1 MKILLTGSNG
11 FVGRSLLPLLEECS
25 EVLTLSARHD
35 ADCSEHIR
43 SEYDVASFA
52 RLVKLYKPDRII
64 HLAGVMKSESPDIYY
79 RVNFHYAQ
87 TILSVARADTKR
99 PQVILIG
106 SAAEYGINH
115 PDSCLFCEEQDGI
128 PTNYYGT
135 SKLAQTKLGLW
146 YQNDGLPVT
155 ILRVFNLTGPGQ
167 GINFVLGKVVNY
179 IVHYTGQL
187 TNQSSRKLS
196 LETGFLGDQRDF
208 LDVRD
213 FCGLLRN
220 VSCMDYKEDYPLLN
234 VCTGSGIKVRDLVE
248 ELLFLRDIPYSVI
261 QEKVSSNETPN
272 AIIGD
277 PKKFIEFYG
286 SSLVFDSGRT
296 LRAMLEAG
304 LNSDNGTA

>member
-11 FVGRSLLPLLEECS
+11 FVGRSLLPLLEEGS
-25 EVLTLSARHD
+25 EILTVSVRDD
-35 ADCSEHIR
+35 ADCSEHIL

-87 TILSVARADTKR
+87 TILSVARADPKR

-115 PDSCLFCEEQDGI
+115 ADSLLLCEEQDGI
-128 PTNYYGT
+128 PINYYGA

-146 YQNDGLPVT
+146 YRKDGLPVT

-179 IVHYTGQL
+179 IVHYTSQL
-187 TNQSSRKLS
+187 INQSSSNLP
-196 LETGFLGDQRDF
+196 LEIGFLGDQRDF

-213 FCGLLRN
+213 FCRLLRN
-220 VSCMDYKEDYPLLN
+220 ISCTDYKEDYPLLN
-234 VCTGSGIKVRDLVE
+234 VCTGTGTKVRDLVE

-261 QEKVSSNETPN
+261 QEEVSPNETPT

-286 SSLVFDSGRT
+286 SSLVFNSGRT

-304 LNSDNGTA
+304 LDSNTETA